1 MAPSPKASPKAKK
14 TPAPRKKRH
23 TFSLEAPEAQE
34 VFVAGTFNN
43 WNPEGHPLKKD
54 KKGVWKVALSL
65 PAGSHEYRFVVNG
78 EWQEDPACQVRC
90 LNAFGT
96 HNSVLEL

>member
-1 MAPSPKASPKAKK
+1 MVSAPKAKK
-14 TPAPRKKRH
+14 NPVAKPQKKRH
-23 TFSLEAPEAQE
+23 TFALDAPDAQE

-54 KKGVWKVALSL
+54 KKGIWKVALSL
-65 PAGSHEYRFVVNG
+65 PAGGYEYRFVVNG
-78 EWQEDPACQVRC
+78 EWQEDPACQERC

-96 HNSVLEL
+96 HNSVLTL

>member
-1 MAPSPKASPKAKK
+1 MATAAKAKK
-14 TPAPRKKRH
+14 TPAAKPGKKRH
-23 TFSLEAPEAQE
+23 TFSLDAAEALE

-54 KKGVWKVALSL
+54 KKGIWKVALSL

-78 EWQEDPACQVRC
+78 EWQEDPVCEERC

-96 HNSVLEL
+96 HNSVLNL

>member
-1 MAPSPKASPKAKK
+1 MATTPKAKK
-14 TPAPRKKRH
+14 APAAKPAKKRH
-23 TFSLEAPEAQE
+23 TFSLDTPEAQE

-65 PAGSHEYRFVVNG
+65 PAGTHEYRFVVNG
-78 EWQEDPACQVRC
+78 EWLEDPACEERC

-96 HNSVLEL
+96 HNSVLTL